1 MNQSPDKPVTVIS
14 PEKNFPVKLPDEE
27 DDFRYSID
35 EAKQVRELSRSERK
49 KFLTGD
55 TVIEAK
61 KRMSAVLE
69 KSGYFRMSHEEY
81 QSYFETQDFRIAGN
95 LKQGNF
101 GDCYLVAALYALSRS
116 SFFEVMVRGG
126 MKKEEDGSWNVRWP
140 LLHQEF
146 KPVIVTSEDM
156 SVQDNPKFLH
166 RHGEGRIFPDF
177 RRELRPLK
185 GGEGFLALE
194 AVFIKNKF
202 KKIDRLA
209 AEGGNPGRALQ
220 WTGGDFVNVVD
231 FFPDRPDKSVK
242 GYWPTLADLSEE
254 DREELDFALEN
265 FDKDMH
271 VATTSTRPLK
281 SLPFFRRNIGRLV
294 GGAPFKGKDVLKYFF
309 TNHAYAVSE
318 VNNKDKIIT
327 IVNPWNT
334 RKPINLTFDQYK
346 ATFSDLQIAQF
357 DANKLI
363 EATDEARKS
372 YRI

>member
-1 MNQSPDKPVTVIS
+1 MVTKLSKFRGLAILLSKNISMNLRPDKPVTVASLEKES
-14 PEKNFPVKLPDEE
+14 PVRSSDEE
-27 DDFRYSID
+27 DDLRYSVED
-35 EAKQVRELSRSERK
+35 KKQQQRELSRFERK

-55 TVIEAK
+55 SVVEAK

-146 KPVIVTSEDM
+146 KPVIVMSEDM

-202 KKIDRLA
+202 KK
-209 AEGGNPGRALQ
+209 
-220 WTGGDFVNVVD
+220 
-231 FFPDRPDKSVK
+231 
-242 GYWPTLADLSEE
+242 
-254 DREELDFALEN
+254 
-265 FDKDMH
+265 
-271 VATTSTRPLK
+271 
-281 SLPFFRRNIGRLV
+281 
-294 GGAPFKGKDVLKYFF
+294 
-309 TNHAYAVSE
+309 
-318 VNNKDKIIT
+318 
-327 IVNPWNT
+327 
-334 RKPINLTFDQYK
+334 
-346 ATFSDLQIAQF
+346 
-357 DANKLI
+357 
-363 EATDEARKS
+363 
-372 YRI
+372 